1 MKFYKLIKNSKKI
14 LKLFRI
20 IKNISY
26 LKTLIRC
33 GVAPVDEHC
42 KILSLLNCSFVVDIG
57 ANRGQFAL
65 VVRNCFPHARI
76 VSFEPLE
83 VPANKYSCV
92 FKDDDKVRL
101 CKVAIG
107 EENSTKTIHVSKSD
121 DSSSLLPITAT
132 QSELFPGTEEERTE
146 TIEVNV
152 LEDHITADEVVSP
165 SLLKIDVQGYELEVL
180 NGSLGILNY
189 FDYIYVECSFV
200 ELYEGQAFASS
211 IIAFLQNKS
220 FALCGVYNMS
230 YDQSGRAIQADFLF
244 KK

>member
-14 LKLFRI
+14 LKLFRV

-33 GVAPVDEHC
+33 GVAPVDEHY
-42 KILSLLNCSFVVDIG
+42 KILNLLNCSFVVDVG
-57 ANRGQFAL
+57 ANKGQFAL
-65 VVRNCFPHARI
+65 VVRNCSPNARI

-83 VPANKYSCV
+83 APANKYLCV
-92 FKDDDKVRL
+92 FKGDDKVRL

-107 EENSTKTIHVSKSD
+107 SENSTKLIHVSKSD
-121 DSSSLLPITAT
+121 DSSSLLPITTT
-132 QSELFPGTEEERTE
+132 QSELFPGTEEARTE
-146 TIEVNV
+146 TIKVNV

-180 NGSLGILNY
+180 NGSLRILNC

-211 IIAFLQNKS
+211 IIDFLQNKN

-230 YDQSGRAIQADFLF
+230 YDQSGKAIQADFLF